1 MYLVKFAL
9 MHQLAGRL
17 TGNLFCSSVR
27 SFALKAALL
36 NHIKP
41 CKPLASMFSI
51 RTKREFWV
59 ASGLQ

>member
-17 TGNLFCSSVR
+17 TGNLFCSVP
-27 SFALKAALL
+27 FALKAALL

-59 ASGLQ
+59 ASCLQ